1 MTPVALFLWLFT
13 NVAAAQTP
21 PAVPCGGLP
30 GCGDGSPAN
39 ILVDTF
45 LPSLVV
51 LMLRLAGALAVL
63 AMVVAGFQIFLAQGS
78 EDKFAKGRLAIIYG
92 LGGLAIVG
100 LSQSMV
106 GLIVTEPTVAG
117 AVDEVSAVA
126 VVVNVLVNILNG
138 VFFVVIG
145 YAGILMLAA
154 QGKQDKYE
162 TARNI
167 ISQAIIAAV
176 IVNIAHALVRVA
188 TSFFGI

>member
-1 MTPVALFLWLFT
+1 MTPIALFLWLFT

-39 ILVDTF
+39 ILADTF
-45 LPSLVV
+45 LPSLVL

-63 AMVVAGFQIFLAQGS
+63 AMVVAGFQIFLAQGN
-78 EDKFAKGRLAIIYG
+78 EEKFSAGRQAIIYG
-92 LGGLAIVG
+92 LGGLVMVG
-100 LSQSMV
+100 LSQTLV
-106 GLIVTEPTVAG
+106 GLLVTEPTLVG

-126 VVVNVLVNILNG
+126 VAVNVLVNILNG

-154 QGKQDKYE
+154 QGKQEKYE

-167 ISQAIIAAV
+167 ISQAIIGAV
-176 IVNIAHALVRVA
+176 IINIAHALVRIV
-188 TSFFGI
+188 TSFLGI

>member
-1 MTPVALFLWLFT
+1 MTPLAFILWLFT
-13 NVAAAQTP
+13 NMASAQTP
-21 PAVPCGGLP
+21 PTVPCGGLP

-39 ILVDTF
+39 ILVETF
-45 LPSLVV
+45 LPALVL

-63 AMVVAGFQIFLAQGS
+63 AMVVAGFQIFLAQGND
-78 EDKFAKGRLAIIYG
+78 EKFGKGRLAVIYG
-92 LGGLAIVG
+92 LSGLAIVG
-100 LSQSMV
+100 LSQTVV
-106 GLIVTEPTVAG
+106 GLLVTEPTLGA

-126 VVVNVLVNILNG
+126 VAVNVLVNILNG

-167 ISQAIIAAV
+167 ISQAIIGAV
-176 IVNIAHALVRVA
+176 IINIAHALVRVV
-188 TSFFGI
+188 TSFLGI